1 VADEAVRVLFELGRR
16 VAELRVKRSLTQEDL
31 AELLGVTPRYVQ
43 SIEAGR
49 QNLSVRSLVK
59 LARALDAR
67 LPDLFSAPHGR
78 AVRLGRPRKR
88 R

>member
-1 VADEAVRVLFELGRR
+1 MADKADRLLFDLGRR
-16 VAELRVKRSLTQEDL
+16 VAELRAKRGTTQEEL
-31 AELLGVTPRYVQ
+31 AEVLGVTPRYIQ

-59 LARALDAR
+59 LADALHAR
-67 LPDLFSAPHGR
+67 VPDLFKAPSR
-78 AVRLGRPRKR
+78 RTARVGRPPKR